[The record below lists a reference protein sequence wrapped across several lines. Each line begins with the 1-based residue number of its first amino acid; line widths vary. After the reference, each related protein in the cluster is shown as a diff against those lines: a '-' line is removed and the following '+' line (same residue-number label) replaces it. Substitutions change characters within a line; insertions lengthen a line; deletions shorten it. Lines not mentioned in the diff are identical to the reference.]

1 MAKILVVD
9 DDKLLADLVSDSLS
23 GEYHTL
29 ECAYNGEDARELLN
43 NYHYDVIVLD
53 WGLPGVTGVEL
64 CKEFRFKGGTTPI
77 LMLTGKDTIDEKEKG
92 LDSGADDYLTKPFHL
107 KELSARVRALLRRSG
122 STAPS
127 NVLEVG
133 DLVLDP
139 SAHKLTRDNKEIT
152 LHPKEFALLEHLMR
166 HPNQVFSAQNL
177 LDRVWKSE
185 SNVGPETVRTCV
197 KRLRQKIDIDGQPSM
212 LENIYGVGY
221 KLVVD

>member
-9 DDKLLADLVSDSLS
+9 DDKLLADLVSDSL
-23 GEYHTL
+23 GAEHYTT
-29 ECAYNGEDARELLN
+29 ECAYNGEDARLLLKS
-43 NYHYDVIVLD
+43 YHYDVIVLD
-53 WGLPGVTGVEL
+53 WGLPGVSGVEL
-64 CKEFRFKGGTTPI
+64 CKEYRFGGGTTPI
-77 LMLTGKDTIDEKEKG
+77 LMLTGKDTIDDKEAG

-107 KELSARVRALLRRSG
+107 KELSARVRALLRRSASISG
-122 STAPS
+122 
-127 NVLEVG
+127 NVLEVR

-139 SAHKLTRDNKEIT
+139 TAHKLSRDGAEIQ

-177 LDRVWKSE
+177 LDRVWTSE

-197 KRLRQKIDIDGQPSM
+197 KRLRQKIDIDGQPSL

-221 KLVVD
+221 KLIG

>member
-23 GEYHTL
+23 AEHYTT
-29 ECAYNGEDARELLN
+29 ECAYNGEDARILLKS
-43 NYHYDVIVLD
+43 YHYDVIVLD

-64 CKEFRFKGGTTPI
+64 CKEYRFGGGTTPI
-77 LMLTGKDTIDEKEKG
+77 LMLTGKDTIDDKEQG

-107 KELSARVRALLRRSG
+107 KELSARVRALLRRSASISG
-122 STAPS
+122 
-127 NVLEVG
+127 NVLEVR

-139 SAHKLTRDNKEIT
+139 TAHKLTRNGAEIQ

-177 LDRVWKSE
+177 LDRVWTSE

-197 KRLRQKIDIDGQPSM
+197 KRLRQKIDIDGQESM

-221 KLVVD
+221 KLIG